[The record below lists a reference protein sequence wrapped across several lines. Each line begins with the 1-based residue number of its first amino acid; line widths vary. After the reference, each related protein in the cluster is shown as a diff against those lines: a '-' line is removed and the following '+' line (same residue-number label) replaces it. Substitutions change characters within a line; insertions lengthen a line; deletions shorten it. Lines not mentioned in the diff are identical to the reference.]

1 MAITK
6 RQMGNGER
14 RRPNAR
20 RRYQTGNV
28 KREQQRGMAN
38 SNQGTENGDC
48 ETRNSKHQTRMA
60 IGKWGTAKNRK
71 TGATAS
77 NKADRKNGA
86 KAATEGDRAN
96 APKGWCALG
105 LISI

>member
-1 MAITK
+1 MDYLIPEMPTRKNKSQDGSVHAED
-6 RQMGNGER
+6 G
-14 RRPNAR
+14 
-20 RRYQTGNV
+20 RY
-28 KREQQRGMAN
+28 
-38 SNQGTENGDC
+38 
-48 ETRNSKHQTRMA
+48 SKHQTRMA